1 MNDLM
6 RPAMYAAYHAIVPV
20 RLKDLPEVS
29 YDVVGP
35 VCETGDWLGKNRPLK
50 VLPQDFLAILSSGAY
65 GSSMASNYN
74 TRPKALELMI
84 DGKNTYVIRERE
96 SVHDL
101 FAHERLLPTKAV

>member
-1 MNDLM
+1 
-6 RPAMYAAYHAIVPV
+6 
-20 RLKDLPEVS
+20 
-29 YDVVGP
+29 
-35 VCETGDWLGKNRPLK
+35 
-50 VLPQDFLAILSSGAY
+50 
-65 GSSMASNYN
+65 MASNYN